1 MPAILISDFVKDKLD
16 VMKAKEEHK
25 SLDSVIRTLLYERDK
40 VRELNAYDLEGY
52 RLEIKG
58 SKEEK

>member
-1 MPAILISDFVKDKLD
+1 MPVILISDFVKAKLD

-40 VRELNAYDLEGY
+40 VRELNVYEFEL
-52 RLEIKG
+52 
-58 SKEEK
+58 